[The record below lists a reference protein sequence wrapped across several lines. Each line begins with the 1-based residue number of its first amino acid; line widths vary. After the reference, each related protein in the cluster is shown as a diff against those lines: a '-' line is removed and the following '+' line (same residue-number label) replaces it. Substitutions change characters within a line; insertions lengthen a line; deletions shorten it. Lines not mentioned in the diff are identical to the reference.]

1 MIRISWVAYATEE
14 SASLAK
20 IGSARRLGSN
30 DSPARS
36 LRTGRPRTRRF
47 GSCPRSDRLGTARW
61 YGRRSSGRRS
71 ESARPARPRDTGPV
85 APGAA
90 AAGCNFAPIRA
101 VGPRRRDE
109 SRGSSFVHVVVMGCG
124 RVGSAIARRLEE
136 VGHSVAVIDQ
146 DPGALR
152 RLGPEFAGRQVTGL
166 GFDRQTLLDAG
177 IDSAG
182 AFAAVSSGDNSNII
196 SARVARETFGVQHV
210 VARIYDS
217 KRAEV
222 YERMGIPSVA
232 TVPWTV
238 NRLLRELLSVKVS
251 ELWREPTGKVLL
263 MRITVTEGWVGRKLA
278 ELEAASGARAA
289 WLVRFGEAQL
299 PTAGSVLQDSDQ
311 LVVAV
316 TDEIAPRVHE
326 VVEQSTPGREH

>member
-1 MIRISWVAYATEE
+1 VSH
-14 SASLAK
+14 
-20 IGSARRLGSN
+20 
-30 DSPARS
+30 
-36 LRTGRPRTRRF
+36 
-47 GSCPRSDRLGTARW
+47 
-61 YGRRSSGRRS
+61 
-71 ESARPARPRDTGPV
+71 
-85 APGAA
+85 
-90 AAGCNFAPIRA
+90 
-101 VGPRRRDE
+101 
-109 SRGSSFVHVVVMGCG
+109 VHVVVMGCG

-146 DPGALR
+146 DPEAFR
-152 RLGPEFAGRQVTGL
+152 RLGPEFGGRQVTGL

-177 IDSAG
+177 IESAG
-182 AFAAVSSGDNSNII
+182 AFAAVSSGDNSNIL

-263 MRITVTEGWVGRKLA
+263 MRVNVTERWVGKKLA
-278 ELEAASGARAA
+278 ELEAATGARVA
-289 WLVRFGEAQL
+289 WMVRFGDAQL
-299 PTAGSVLQDSDQ
+299 PTPASVLQDGDQ
-311 LVVAV
+311 LTMAV
-316 TDEIAPRVHE
+316 TDELIDRVHD
-326 VVEQSTPGREH
+326 VVEGAAEVGH